1 MTVLSIGS
9 MSRLGAL
16 RNMLVEEFQASQPA
30 QEEDMFVVE
39 VKSHKTSKTYGAAGI
54 FFTGSLKRHTER

>member
-1 MTVLSIGS
+1 MTVLAIGS

-16 RNMLVEEFQASQPA
+16 RDMLVDEFQASQPA
-30 QEEDMFVVE
+30 QKEDMFVVE

-54 FFTGSLKRHTER
+54 YITGSLKRQTER